1 MWHSEIYEILSR
13 YIFEV
18 FIWAKYREFNDTLVQ
33 NLKFLQAI
41 DDNFL
46 VER

>member
-18 FIWAKYREFNDTLVQ
+18 FIWEFNDTLVQ